1 MDAIRLIENTLPY
14 EEIFRLMSDGK
25 EVVIKWNDNE
35 DESLNLIKKFISDL
49 KESNI
54 ENQLIV
60 GLVLK
65 FLQNSNIT
73 FSKEKII
80 ELL

>member
-1 MDAIRLIENTLPY
+1 
-14 EEIFRLMSDGK
+14 MSDGK